1 MTEDPPPKDCEA
13 SKWHSRQ
20 KHEFLSAYLSIWTDH
35 VGRGGSS
42 RPPLEVVDGFAAFG
56 WCRSIEPGVSR
67 TPWEGT
73 AVIAAK
79 AMVRYPAAKRLI
91 LNSYDP
97 SAGTPQSHQLEC
109 LKRAIAKVAGAKP
122 RFAVEY
128 LAAPIEDA
136 VAHAERIVDFRYP
149 TLWLLDPYSPEEL
162 PWATLERIAS
172 HSHTYG
178 TKRGQETRR
187 PEMFI
192 TLMTQALQRNVD
204 LRPGMITSALGLPES
219 DWRGRVRE
227 MVDSGANTRQALI
240 SIYGQKLRSIYDRPP
255 IVIEVRGSGR
265 NIIYALFLC
274 SNHDAGQF
282 MMLVKKLPQYSSW
295 QEHQWSPQARRISKD
310 RKRQRRGRDST
321 FQAGLDSELFKN
333 G

>member
-1 MTEDPPPKDCEA
+1 MTDDPPPKDCEA

-20 KHEFLSAYLSIWTDH
+20 KHEFLKAYLSIWTDH

-56 WCRSIEPGVSR
+56 WCRSIEPEVSKA
-67 TPWEGT
+67 PWEGT
-73 AVIAAK
+73 AVLAAK
-79 AMVRYPAAKRLI
+79 ALVKYPAAKRLI

-97 SAGTPQSHQLEC
+97 ANGPQQGHQLGC
-109 LKRAIAKVAGAKP
+109 LKRAIAKVAGVNP

-128 LAAPIEDA
+128 LAEPIGDA
-136 VAHAERIVDFRYP
+136 VTHAEGIMDFRYP

-162 PWATLERIAS
+162 TTIERIAT
-172 HSHTYG
+172 HSYTYT
-178 TKRGQETRR
+178 TKRGTLETRR

-204 LRPGMITSALGLPES
+204 LHPEMITSALGLPES
-219 DWRGRVRE
+219 DWRTRVEE
-227 MVDSGANTRQALI
+227 MVRAGANKRQALI
-240 SIYGQKLRSIYDRPP
+240 SIYGQRLRALYDRPP
-255 IVIEVRGSGR
+255 IVIEVQGSGR

-282 MMLVKKLPQYSSW
+282 MMLSRKLRQYSSW
-295 QEHQWSPQARRISKD
+295 REHEWTPQARRISRD
-310 RKRQRRGRDST
+310 RSRQRKAGDAS
-321 FQAGLDSELFKN
+321 FQAGLDSDRFEN